1 MPGSTMKPNNMDTNG
16 VGRMTICRYAHEWNE
31 WWNFSSLFFF
41 LSLLLPFYLYTLVV
55 VGISVIWYHK
65 SLCFEFNSLFIYS
78 HLNDNMWGRNKYS
91 WFSIPQ
97 TNRETKR

>member
-31 WWNFSSLFFF
+31 WWNCSSLFFF
-41 LSLLLPFYLYTLVV
+41 FVSSFTFLPVYFS
-55 VGISVIWYHK
+55 ISVICYHK

-78 HLNDNMWGRNKYS
+78 HLNHNMWGRNKYS